1 MFCRCFTLAHA
12 IVNDD
17 SVKSRLPF
25 ILDTGFGK
33 LA

>member
-1 MFCRCFTLAHA
+1 MFCWRFTLAHA

-17 SVKSRLPF
+17 SGRACLFV
-25 ILDTGFGK
+25 LDTGFGK